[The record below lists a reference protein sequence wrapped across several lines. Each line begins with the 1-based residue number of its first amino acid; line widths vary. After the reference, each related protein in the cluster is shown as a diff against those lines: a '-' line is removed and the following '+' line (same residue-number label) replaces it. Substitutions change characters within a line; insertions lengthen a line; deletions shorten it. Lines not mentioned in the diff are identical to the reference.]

1 MSLIVPI
8 RTENLGPGVHKKP
21 PVDRLIEGNPDIH
34 VWDQDVSLDGRV
46 RSGVASATAGTTQSI
61 KDGVCE
67 VIHILEG
74 VVELTEDGKEPMVF
88 RAGDTFVM
96 KPGFKGTWKT
106 IEDFRKIF
114 IISA

>member
-1 MSLIVPI
+1 MSLIIPI
-8 RTENLGPGVHKKP
+8 RTENLGAGIHKKP
-21 PVDRLIEGNPDIH
+21 PVDRLIEGNPDIY
-34 VWDQDVSLDGRV
+34 VWDQDESLEGRV
-46 RSGVASATAGTTQSI
+46 RSGVASGTSGTTRSI

-74 VVELTEDGKEPMVF
+74 VVELTEDGKEPLVF

-96 KPGFKGTWKT
+96 KPGFTGIWKT

-114 IISA
+114 IIAA